1 MSKHCTHFVLPP
13 DGAPVDAAYNY
24 NYAAIPTQSESD
36 LEIVLRCRS
45 LNAVRLWIL
54 LVNHDG
60 SLGRDALRHRSGM
73 GRGAFNRALDRALR
87 DGLLTRIESL
97 FDESR
102 LRLSRK
108 HPNHGENPL
117 RNGENSGVPGEKPT
131 HFESPAPPTRSE
143 SAQDLEDQTDQDPK
157 IHSFPSTLE
166 RAEHDLVNDLIAFG
180 VYDNLS
186 RRLVRQYGMEYVR
199 DYLDAMPVWIGKYRK
214 TQHEIKI
221 PAKYLVAAIREGYEL
236 PETKPER
243 DAWDM
248 SVVGIRKRERWK

>member
-1 MSKHCTHFVLPP
+1 MSRHCNQFVLPP
-13 DGAPVDAAYNY
+13 NGAPGDAAYNH

-117 RNGENSGVPGEKPT
+117 RNGENSGGPGEKPT

-143 SAQDLEDQTDQDPK
+143 SAQDLDQTDQDPK

-243 DAWDM
+243 DAWDK
-248 SVVGIRKRERWK
+248 SVVGIRQRGRWE